1 MVESL
6 MLIALGFMSATFI
19 GILLSQFIWRRA
31 VTVTTRRLQESNIS
45 NELED
50 AGDEANAVA
59 LQATQQE
66 LGTLQTELAAS
77 KDTIASL
84 QTVAQD
90 ETAQKGALTQG
101 AEHQKQEVER
111 LTNEL
116 TQSESQI
123 EAAKGA
129 LSEAEAKILALS
141 SDATAKT
148 KEVADLTETLAQSK
162 QDAETA
168 ETSRL
173 KTEDILTNVSAA
185 AFALVA
191 TLPATPDQEQ
201 TEKQE
206 EEEEE
211 EAEEPEKSGEPEKFK
226 ETPLETIAAPKLLEA
241 PETDITSAEVISV
254 QTPSETESVRAKPE
268 TNPATDENL
277 PALGAAIPTLD
288 EFAAKK
294 EDQPF
299 KSDDTELTS
308 EDTVTS
314 APTSTL
320 DARIE
325 ALKEGVS
332 SPA

>member
-206 EEEEE
+206 EEEE
-211 EAEEPEKSGEPEKFK
+211 AEEPEKSGEPEKFK

-277 PALGAAIPTLD
+277 PALVAAIPTLD